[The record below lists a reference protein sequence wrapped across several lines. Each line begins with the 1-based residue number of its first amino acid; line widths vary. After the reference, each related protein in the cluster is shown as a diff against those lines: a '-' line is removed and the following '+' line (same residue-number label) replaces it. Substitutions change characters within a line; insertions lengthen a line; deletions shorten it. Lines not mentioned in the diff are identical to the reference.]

1 MTNLWMKNAILAAG
15 LWIWAGAVAA
25 ADMAFIK
32 TPYPGAHIEQ
42 KTDKAYINNFYLLLS
57 KPVTKEGSVFVEKT
71 QKLEGALQQL
81 VYEHRK
87 EDSEVQIFESYK
99 QALQKEGYSL
109 EFVCPTGCTGELSWF
124 ELIKKYQGG
133 ETTILP
139 IRNYGYLAARK
150 GNVSVAVLTGAG
162 AVGEAPISVVS
173 VLTAKA
179 LDNSGIEV
187 NKDFI
192 SAADIGKK
200 LQQDG
205 KVALY
210 GIYFDTGNAT
220 LKPGSARVLNEVA
233 QYLKANTSSKLY
245 VVGHTDDAGDYNAN
259 LALSDQRAAAVVA
272 DLLTRSG
279 VKAERLLA
287 KGVGPLAPVASNK
300 NDAGKQL
307 NRRVE
312 LIERLD

>member
-1 MTNLWMKNAILAAG
+1 MSWIQNCVVAVCLWLSVGAAG
-15 LWIWAGAVAA
+15 AA
-25 ADMAFIK
+25 EMAFIK
-32 TPYPGAHIEQ
+32 TPYPGSQ
-42 KTDKAYINNFYLLLS
+42 VFKQNNKAYVNDFYLLLS
-57 KPVTKEGSVFVEKT
+57 KPVAKDGEAIVEKT

-99 QALQKEGYSL
+99 QALQTEGYSL

-150 GNVSVAVLTGAG
+150 GNVSVAVLTGGG
-162 AVGEAPISVVS
+162 AEGEAPISVVS

-220 LKPGSARVLNEVA
+220 LKPGSVRVLNEVA
-233 QYLKANTSSKLY
+233 QYLKANTRSKLY